1 MTNQTPNEQPLI
13 SRDSTGSEHSLQS
26 LKESERLYRALTE
39 AIPCAIYRCAC
50 DDDWTMHF
58 LSDAIL
64 EVSGYPASDFIGN
77 SVRTYA
83 SIIHPD
89 DRKHVRE
96 CVLDGVARKE
106 SYAVEYRITHADG
119 SVRWVYEK
127 GQGVFGATGET
138 AWLDGVIV
146 DITERRRSQEALRES
161 EERYRLLAENA
172 TDILWQ
178 MDMSGRFTFVS
189 PAVGLFGYEVE
200 DWVGHHVLE
209 FLPPHERP
217 TFLERFARDPQ
228 DPQLRRYEVQM
239 LKKDGSL
246 VWMDVSADF
255 AMDNDRPTCVQGV
268 ARDITERKLAEQALR
283 ESEELY
289 RGIVENSFDM
299 IMLTDSDGT
308 ITYLSPSATTVIGH
322 RPEELIGTKRS
333 IVHPD
338 DVANVM
344 AKLEDA
350 LNGGRGSGL
359 ENRIITK
366 AGETKWVS
374 HSWVSVMDG
383 NQTKTVVSV
392 VRDITAHRQM
402 EEARKKALEDLER
415 AYDLQRQ
422 FLSSVT
428 HEVRTPLTAVCGYAE
443 MLLEGVAGPLNSRQ
457 QDLLRRVLAGSHH
470 LLDLVD
476 EVLEM
481 ARLRSGAVALRPK
494 VCKPCRLVERLVLTI
509 AQQAEK
515 KGVEICFTRND
526 DLPMGLY
533 DEQKLAII
541 VTNILSN
548 AVKFTE
554 NGRIDVA
561 VNRLEQG
568 TEVIIA
574 DTGPGIRRRDLP
586 TVFDEF
592 VQYDYPGKHKPAG
605 FGLGLAIVASM
616 VDVIG
621 ATLTVSSRRGVGTA
635 FTLNVPTIE
644 YGAELAKGDIG

>member
-1 MTNQTPNEQPLI
+1 LTNQTPNEQPLI
-13 SRDSTGSEHSLQS
+13 GRDATGSEHSLQS
-26 LKESERLYRALTE
+26 LKESERLYRTLTE

-146 DITERRRSQEALRES
+146 DITERRRSQDALRES

-200 DWVGHHVLE
+200 DWVGHHMLE

-228 DPQLRRYEVQM
+228 DPRLRRYEVQM

-322 RPEELIGTKRS
+322 QPEELIGTKRS

-338 DVANVM
+338 DVDNVM
-344 AKLEDA
+344 AQLEDA

-359 ENRIITK
+359 EYRVITK

-383 NQTKTVVSV
+383 NRTKTVVSV

-402 EEARKKALEDLER
+402 EEARKKAIEDLER

-428 HEVRTPLTAVCGYAE
+428 HEVRTPLTAVRGYAE
-443 MLLEGVAGPLNSRQ
+443 MLLEGMAGPLNSRQ
-457 QDLLRRVLAGSHH
+457 EDLLRRVLAGSHH

-515 KGVEICFTRND
+515 KGVEISFTRND

-561 VNRLEQG
+561 VSRWEQG
-568 TEVIIA
+568 AEVIIA

-586 TVFDEF
+586 TIFDEF